1 MGRKIS
7 PYMRKRK
14 AQGKIQN
21 GEVMFKP
28 NAWLDKL
35 KHSTGYTDESFA
47 GEEPTTKIAD
57 RVMIEARMAL
67 KLVTEGTAG
76 AGDTDCHDM
85 LAHCIGIAQ
94 IRILD
99 IGGPLANSVMQ
110 ELNEAAKALHRTRE
124 RWQRTGKW
132 GFDGPAMQSIHHAID
147 TYEIILRSSSP
158 LQMEHAQHIRLD
170 QLKND
175 QKEAA

>member
-1 MGRKIS
+1 MGRKTS
-7 PYMRKRK
+7 PYMRKRM

-35 KHSTGYTDESFA
+35 KHSTEYTDESFA

-57 RVMIEARMAL
+57 KVMDDANAAFKKIA
-67 KLVTEGTAG
+67 EGLAEP
-76 AGDTDCHDM
+76 GDTDCHDM
-85 LAHCIGIAQ
+85 LAHCIGMAQ
-94 IRILD
+94 IRIID
-99 IGGPLANSVMQ
+99 IGGPLAPEVI
-110 ELNEAAKALHRTRE
+110 EDLNESAHALHRTRE

-132 GFDGPAMQSIHHAID
+132 GFDGPALHSIQNAIN
-147 TYEIILRSSSP
+147 TYEVILRSSSP
-158 LQMEHAQHIRLD
+158 LQMDHAQSIRLD
-170 QLKND
+170 QVNKL

>member
-1 MGRKIS
+1 MGRKTS
-7 PYMRKRK
+7 PYMRKRM

-28 NAWLDKL
+28 NAWLDCV
-35 KHSTGYTDESFA
+35 KHSTEYTDEVIA

-57 RVMIEARMAL
+57 RVITEARLAL
-67 KLVTEGTAG
+67 QCITDGTAG

-85 LAHCIGIAQ
+85 LAHCIGMAQ

-99 IGGPLANSVMQ
+99 IGGTLANGVME
-110 ELNEAAKALHRTRE
+110 ELNEAAQALHRTRE

-132 GFDGPAMQSIHHAID
+132 GFDGPAIQSVHHAID
-147 TYEIILRSSSP
+147 TYETILRSSSP
-158 LQMEHAQHIRLD
+158 QQMENAQNIRLEQIK
-170 QLKND
+170 QL

>member
-7 PYMRKRK
+7 PYMRKRM

-35 KHSTGYTDESFA
+35 KHSTGYTDETIA

-57 RVMIEARMAL
+57 KVMTEARL
-67 KLVTEGTAG
+67 SLQCITEGTAG

-85 LAHCIGIAQ
+85 LAHCIGMAQ

-99 IGGPLANSVMQ
+99 IGGPLANGVMQ
-110 ELNEAAKALHRTRE
+110 ELNEAAQALHRTSE

-147 TYEIILRSSSP
+147 LYETILRSSSP
-158 LQMEHAQHIRLD
+158 LQMERAQNIRLEQIK
-170 QLKND
+170 QL